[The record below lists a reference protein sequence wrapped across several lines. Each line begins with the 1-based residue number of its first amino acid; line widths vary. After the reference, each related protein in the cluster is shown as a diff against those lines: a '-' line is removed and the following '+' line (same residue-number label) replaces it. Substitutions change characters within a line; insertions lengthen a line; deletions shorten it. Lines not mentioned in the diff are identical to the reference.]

1 MAPYS
6 LVGFHLP
13 QERHVALLDQVLPLL
28 RGCPGPKG
36 YHDPPG
42 NGEDSLALAGG
53 RQEAEDDLDHINNIL
68 L

>member
-13 QERHVALLDQVLPLL
+13 QEHHVALLDQVLPLL